1 MVRALARE
9 RLDDIADPF
18 RKLSQ
23 DLLRFLSSRRP
34 VHERLAAYS
43 RVNNGSDNRCDFKTV
58 NRQTTNRVLDAPREP
73 SCSVL
78 GCHFAAYRLSATAD
92 ARCASIENYL
102 EKFSFRTSYGRTS
115 WRGTESW
122 GIMLL

>member
-43 RVNNGSDNRCDFKTV
+43 RVNNGSDNRCDFNTV
-58 NRQTTNRVLDAPREP
+58 NRQTTNRVLDAARNVVQRTWVPFCRISPQCNGGRE
-73 SCSVL
+73 V
-78 GCHFAAYRLSATAD
+78 RIDRKLS
-92 ARCASIENYL
+92 
-102 EKFSFRTSYGRTS
+102 
-115 WRGTESW
+115 
-122 GIMLL
+122 